1 MILVLLGLFSGF
13 IGGMGIGGGTILIP
27 GLILLTNLP
36 QQTIQSV
43 NLLSFIPVAVVALI
57 IHFKN
62 KNIVLKMSIPLII
75 FGLLGAW
82 LGASIA
88 LKIPSDTLRK
98 LFAIF
103 LFSMGIY
110 EIFYKDKEKDK
121 PKS

>member
-1 MILVLLGLFSGF
+1 MILILLGLFSGF

-62 KNIVLKMSIPLII
+62 NNIVLKMSIPLII
-75 FGLLGAW
+75 FGLSGAW

-98 LFAIF
+98 IFAIF
-103 LFSMGIY
+103 LFSMGVY